1 MIFLIVAFILILAA
15 AGLLGLTADSR
26 QFTLPTG
33 GDAPKL
39 RPRL

>member
-1 MIFLIVAFILILAA
+1 MFYLFLVFVLVLAA

-26 QFTLPTG
+26 EHTLPTG
-33 GDAPKL
+33 GDALKL